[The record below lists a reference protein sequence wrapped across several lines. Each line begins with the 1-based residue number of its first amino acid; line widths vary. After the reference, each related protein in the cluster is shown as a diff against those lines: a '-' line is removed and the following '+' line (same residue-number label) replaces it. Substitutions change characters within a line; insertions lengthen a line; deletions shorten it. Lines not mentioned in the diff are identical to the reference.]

1 VVQAYCACAGNIADM
16 MSRLTINASLE
27 PFRAGNRLELFI
39 DIVLAQPRSSPE
51 RSAHVHYHMKDAKD

>member
-1 VVQAYCACAGNIADM
+1 M

-39 DIVLAQPRSSPE
+39 DIVLAQPRSLPE

>member
-1 VVQAYCACAGNIADM
+1 M

-39 DIVLAQPRSSPE
+39 DIVLARRGLCRSVPLM
-51 RSAHVHYHMKDAKD
+51 YITI